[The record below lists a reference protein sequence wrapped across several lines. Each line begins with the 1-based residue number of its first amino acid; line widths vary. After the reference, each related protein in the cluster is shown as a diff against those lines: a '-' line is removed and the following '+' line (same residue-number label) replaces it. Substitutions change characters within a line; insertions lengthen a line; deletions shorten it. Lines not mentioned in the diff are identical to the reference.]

1 MKLHVDKEAYGL
13 SNTDAISVRKPDL
26 TALVSEITP
35 MVAGYTSPETDSLQR
50 DLPAK
55 SSQFGTSWPT
65 TLDKIKNFHLDPR
78 AGPVAARRYSPSR
91 LGSAHRKRMS
101 KY

>member
-1 MKLHVDKEAYGL
+1 MKLHVDKKVYGL
-13 SNTDAISVRKPDL
+13 SNTDAISVRRPEL

-55 SSQFGTSWPT
+55 SSQLSLSQKTF
-65 TLDKIKNFHLDPR
+65 
-78 AGPVAARRYSPSR
+78 Y
-91 LGSAHRKRMS
+91 
-101 KY
+101 